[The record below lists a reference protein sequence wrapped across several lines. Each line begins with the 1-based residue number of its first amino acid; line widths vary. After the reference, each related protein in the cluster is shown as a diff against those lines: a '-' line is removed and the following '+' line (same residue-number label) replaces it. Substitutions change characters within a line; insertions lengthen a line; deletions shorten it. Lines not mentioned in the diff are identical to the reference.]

1 MSNSIQGQT
10 VQGRPCQDEGRAW
23 QEARGQG
30 RGFRSCRVLRSVIEK
45 MSDSCFGQEQVYIPS
60 VKKPFL
66 LTVADFAFA
75 TLRYKIS
82 EVKRKEAS
90 LRNEIEGIR

>member
-1 MSNSIQGQT
+1 MS
-10 VQGRPCQDEGRAW
+10 E
-23 QEARGQG
+23 
-30 RGFRSCRVLRSVIEK
+30 
-45 MSDSCFGQEQVYIPS
+45 SCFGQEQVYIPS